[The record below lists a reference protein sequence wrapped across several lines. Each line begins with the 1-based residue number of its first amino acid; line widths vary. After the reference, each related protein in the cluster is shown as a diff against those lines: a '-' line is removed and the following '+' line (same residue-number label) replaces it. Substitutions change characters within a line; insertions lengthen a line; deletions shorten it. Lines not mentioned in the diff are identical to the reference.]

1 MSAHRNKKAIELPFI
16 TFTNIDKYCTARYN
30 KTNLI
35 YIGFYICFEYK
46 IKRESGAVRTST
58 VFADEKYSLKAAIAL
73 LSEKVYFKVEA
84 LVGIPA
90 VYMVF
95 AVL

>member
-1 MSAHRNKKAIELPFI
+1 LPFI

-46 IKRESGAVRTST
+46 IKKEKFILIAESIETDVNL
-58 VFADEKYSLKAAIAL
+58 YIAN
-73 LSEKVYFKVEA
+73 
-84 LVGIPA
+84 
-90 VYMVF
+90 
-95 AVL
+95 

>member
-1 MSAHRNKKAIELPFI
+1 LPFI

-46 IKRESGAVRTST
+46 IKRESGANPEQS
-58 VFADEKYSLKAAIAL
+58 EPLPYL
-73 LSEKVYFKVEA
+73 LTRN
-84 LVGIPA
+84 IR
-90 VYMVF
+90 
-95 AVL
+95 